1 MAVSDARNFLY
12 LNRAGEWPGF
22 ASEGLEQRPDGSLRL
37 FPRAVLEDDLPAA
50 LLRLPAPMAPGG
62 VASDRAGN
70 LYWSDPEQ
78 NRIFCRSACDGSIA
92 PLPCIGGVRSGVAQ
106 LHEPRGLL
114 IPAERQSLFVV
125 DSGNNRVQVFDLESL
140 QLVQVLPGAPAS
152 NSESRSTPGQ
162 FDTPWSCASDQAGS
176 VYILDY
182 ANHRVQKFQ
191 ATGDYDAHF
200 LMNLTAAKLL
210 VKPTALAVTHKEQT
224 VRVCVA
230 DAGASAIFFFDA
242 KGNPERDAK
251 GAAVFIPIDP
261 TAQPLGMAATAETL
275 FLGDN
280 TRRRVIQYQLTA
292 GKRFGASVEVRGY
305 QGPVSA
311 LTIASADAL
320 YVYPGA
326 GLTPLKISVG
336 AGFVP
341 LGAAWSKRIDLG
353 FPVKWHELVAE
364 FPPLDKGAH
373 LDVFAYASANPGDIP
388 VVSEDPALRTFF
400 ADPRWQRQLRGAAS
414 DVTGLYIESLDPA
427 APKQRYLWVGA
438 EFRSDGSSSA
448 TLDNLRLEYNQAG
461 YLSLLPAIY
470 ATESVCGDFLP
481 RLLALFQGFF
491 EGVESEISDL
501 PLLFDPDLSPTTFL
515 DWLAG
520 WLGVELDDSWPEAK
534 QRQAIA
540 EGFQW
545 FARRGTRKGLEH
557 SIQFVTGIPAVVE
570 EPIQQAEWWCLPG
583 EGHACCAECGAGAAD
598 SAATETLSE
607 DSVLGWST
615 MLAPSQPDGAVLG
628 RTAILD
634 QSKLIRDQE
643 FGSPLFSDVAYQ
655 FSVLVPRSALTCPEA
670 LPQLRAVIESEMPA
684 HTTYQICVVDARM
697 RVGYQARV
705 GIDSMVAGP
714 PPSMRLGDGS
724 TLGTEAV
731 LGGTPPALLGQRSQ
745 IGITARIA

>member
-1 MAVSDARNFLY
+1 MAASDARNFLY
-12 LNRAGEWPGF
+12 LNRAGAWPGF
-22 ASEGLEQRPDGSLRL
+22 SSEGLEQQPDGSLRL
-37 FPRAVLEDDLPAA
+37 FPSAVLADDLPAA
-50 LLRLPAPMAPGG
+50 LLGLAAPTAPGG
-62 VASDRAGN
+62 VATDRAGN

-92 PLPCIGGVRSGVAQ
+92 PLPCIGGVGSGVAQ
-106 LHEPRGLL
+106 LRGPRGLL
-114 IPAERQSLFVV
+114 IPAERQSLFVA
-125 DSGNNRVQVFDLESL
+125 DSGNNRIQVFDLASL
-140 QLVQVLPGAPAS
+140 QLVEILPGAAAS
-152 NSESRSTPGQ
+152 NTGLSSTPGQ
-162 FDTPWSCASDQAGS
+162 FNTPWSCASDKVGS
-176 VYILDY
+176 VYVLDY
-182 ANHRVQKFQ
+182 ANQRVQKFL
-191 ATGDYDAHF
+191 ATGDYDANF

-210 VKPTALAVTHKEQT
+210 VRPTALAVTCSGQT

-230 DAGASAIFFFDA
+230 DASVSAIYFFDA
-242 KGNPERDAK
+242 EGNPEQDAA
-251 GAAVFIPIDP
+251 GAVVSIPIDP
-261 TAQPLGMAATAETL
+261 TAQSLGMAATADAL

-280 TRRRVIQYQLTA
+280 NRRRVIQYQLTA
-292 GKRFGASVEVRGY
+292 GKSFGTNVEVRGY

-311 LTIASADAL
+311 LTLASADVL

-326 GLTPLKISVG
+326 GLTPLKISVAG
-336 AGFVP
+336 GFVP

-373 LDVFAYASANPGDIP
+373 LDVFAYASANPNDIP

-400 ADPRWQRQLRGAAS
+400 ADPRWQRQVRGSTS
-414 DVTGLYIESLDPA
+414 DVTGVYVESSDPA
-427 APKQRYLWVGA
+427 ARKQRYLWVGA
-438 EFRSDGSSSA
+438 EFRSDGSNSA

-491 EGVESEISDL
+491 EGVESEISNL
-501 PLLFDPDLSPTTFL
+501 PLLFDQALAPKAFL

-583 EGHACCAECGAGAAD
+583 EGDACCAECAAEAAD
-598 SAATETLSE
+598 SAAAETRSE

-634 QSKLIRDQE
+634 QSKLIQDQE

-655 FSVLVPRSALTCPEA
+655 FSVLVPRSALMCPAA

-684 HTTYQICVVDARM
+684 HTTYQICVVDPRM

-705 GIDSMVAGP
+705 GIDSVVAGP
-714 PPSMRLGDGS
+714 PPSMRLGEGS

-731 LGGTPPALLGQRSQ
+731 LGGTPPALLGQQRRN
-745 IGITARIA
+745 GITARIV